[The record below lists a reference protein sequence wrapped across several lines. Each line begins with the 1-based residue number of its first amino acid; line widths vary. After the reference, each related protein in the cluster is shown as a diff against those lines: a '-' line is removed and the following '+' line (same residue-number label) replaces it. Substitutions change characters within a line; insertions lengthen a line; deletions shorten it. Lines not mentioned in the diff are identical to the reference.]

1 MTDPAPRLAPRS
13 AVAVADLELLRLART
28 DLDEIQAES
37 PASIADRLRGLA
49 SFLPNRSEPE
59 GPVRIG
65 DAGR

>member
-1 MTDPAPRLAPRS
+1 
-13 AVAVADLELLRLART
+13 VAVADLELLRLART